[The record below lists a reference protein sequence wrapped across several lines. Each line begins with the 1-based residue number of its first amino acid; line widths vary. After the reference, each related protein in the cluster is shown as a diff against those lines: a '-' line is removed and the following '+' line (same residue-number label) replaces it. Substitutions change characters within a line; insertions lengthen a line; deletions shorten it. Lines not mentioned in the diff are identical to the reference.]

1 LKVDKTGQ
9 TINSYN
15 VHAVEYIEE
24 SLRRGVRAKDIEWI
38 FSKVTRK
45 NPKVVELGCG
55 NGRDAKEILKYT
67 HDYLGM
73 DASEDLIKEARRYNP
88 GVRFKVSKFNEFI
101 FPKNVDIIIA
111 FASLLHADMET
122 FKAVL
127 MNANRSLND
136 GGTFFISLQNGEYR
150 EVKREDNMGTR
161 TFYLYTP
168 ENVESM
174 LPGELVKEYADF
186 QDLRGKRWFSL
197 TLRKQ
202 SIYNPTNGKG

>member
-1 LKVDKTGQ
+1 
-9 TINSYN
+9 
-15 VHAVEYIEE
+15 
-24 SLRRGVRAKDIEWI
+24 
-38 FSKVTRK
+38 
-45 NPKVVELGCG
+45 
-55 NGRDAKEILKYT
+55 
-67 HDYLGM
+67 
-73 DASEDLIKEARRYNP
+73 
-88 GVRFKVSKFNEFI
+88 
-101 FPKNVDIIIA
+101 
-111 FASLLHADMET
+111 
-122 FKAVL
+122 